1 MGALAKEEGEEGETP
16 GRPPAVPPSA
26 VAGLCRDIGL
36 HGPVR
41 AVAVVGP
48 AGSGLLVRRVQIS
61 HHFELA
67 HRLGLSITFNGW
79 RVLGVTPRSAR
90 VRAKGGGRWPPPA
103 PRRGGATP

>member
-1 MGALAKEEGEEGETP
+1 MTDKEGER
-16 GRPPAVPPSA
+16 GRISA
-26 VAGLCRDIGL
+26 RRAPIPQSAFPRLRRKIGL